1 MNERLRFYEELSP
14 RHDIAS
20 NNDNENE
27 RPIMELPRQGLF
39 LHFKHEGGGEEK
51 KVHLILI
58 LILISDTIFRQLA
71 DNKRAR

>member
-27 RPIMELPRQGLF
+27 RPIMELPWQGLF
-39 LHFKHEGGGEEK
+39 LHFKHEGGGEGK
-51 KVHLILI
+51 KSPFNPDIN
-58 LILISDTIFRQLA
+58 SDFRHHIPPVGRQ
-71 DNKRAR
+71 